1 MTCFSEQQPKPGY
14 EDLSRSEISYC
25 KGIPLALK
33 VLGASL
39 AKRCKEAWE
48 SELRK
53 LKKIS
58 NMKIHKVLKLSY
70 DGLDC
75 SQKDIF

>member
-1 MTCFSEQQPKPGY
+1 MTVFGEIQPKDGY
-14 EDLSRSEISYC
+14 EDQSRRAISYC

-33 VLGASL
+33 VLGVSF
-39 AKRCKEAWE
+39 RSRSKEAWE